1 MDFLQGRSL
10 FAGFY
15 FLEKIFVFLTKTV
28 RNSVQNTANE
38 AERRGTE

>member
-1 MDFLQGRSL
+1 MDFSMGEVCLPGS
-10 FAGFY
+10 FFS
-15 FLEKIFVFLTKTV
+15 EKIFVFLTKTV